1 MRKNFIVQF
10 FKILFPVML
19 QSIASTAINLVDN
32 VMVGQL
38 GNTAIS
44 AVVTSN
50 RYLMMFNFALWGIM
64 GASNIYI
71 AQYYGSGNKNA
82 MQQSFRISVLTS
94 LFVVVPVITITILFP
109 GNIGYFFVK
118 DKLVVSE
125 MVKYLAVM
133 SIGYIPFV
141 ISQNISSAMR
151 AVGNIK
157 IPVIATISGV
167 ITNTV
172 LNYCLIFGNFGFPQ
186 MALSGAALATVISRF
201 VEFIIVYSFYF
212 KKMPFYSK
220 IKDFTKIE
228 FFRLKMIVKKSIP
241 LTINELAYGAGL
253 AMLLKIY
260 ATRGVTALTAYGI
273 AANSSD
279 LFYSS
284 FQGLMTT
291 ITILVGHKL
300 GENNLS
306 EAKENAYTILKLSFG
321 IGILFSIV
329 LAIVAPVFPA
339 IFNMSSAVTSDALS
353 LATKMLYIV
362 AFALSAQYTY
372 VAGYMILRIGG
383 DMRSTLL
390 LDSGYMWCVNILILF
405 ILSTTTNLNVLVL
418 MFIGHFTDVV
428 KMLIAIYFVRKEKWL
443 VNLSIN

>member
-1 MRKNFIVQF
+1 MRKDFIGQF
-10 FKILFPVML
+10 FKILLPVML

-64 GASNIYI
+64 GASNIYV
-71 AQYYGSGNKNA
+71 AQYYGSGNKTA
-82 MQQSFRISVLTS
+82 MQQSFRIAVITS
-94 LFVVVPVITITILFP
+94 LIIVFPVMVMTILFP

-118 DKLVVSE
+118 DKIVVEE
-125 MVKYLAVM
+125 MVKYLTVM

-141 ISQNISSAMR
+141 LSQNISSAMR

-157 IPVIATISGV
+157 IPVFATICGV
-167 ITNTV
+167 ITNTT
-172 LNYCLIFGNFGFPQ
+172 LNYCFIFGNFGFPQ
-186 MALSGAALATVISRF
+186 MGLTGAAIATVIARC
-201 VEFIIVYSFYF
+201 VEFIIVFSFYF
-212 KKMPFYSK
+212 RKMPFYSK
-220 IKDFTKIE
+220 IKDFKNIE
-228 FFRLKMIVKKSIP
+228 FFRFKMIVRKSIP